1 MIQGNHSFLS
11 LNLTNEITSPLSP
24 VRVGGGRAGGGG
36 GPPVAGGGPQP
47 RRAGHPHPALLCV
60 LAGRLPGQH
69 PQPRGGV
76 HHAAALG
83 QHVPI
88 LVLTQENLILY
99 IWCICVV
106 MYIIFLNLGTSIEKE
121 RKRKNLLHD
130 IDHSRKLKLRL
141 KVYKIY

>member
-1 MIQGNHSFLS
+1 M
-11 LNLTNEITSPLSP
+11 SP
-24 VRVGGGRAGGGG
+24 VRVGGGGAGGGG

-60 LAGRLPGQH
+60 LAGRLPGEH

-106 MYIIFLNLGTSIEKE
+106 LYIIFLNLGTIEKE
-121 RKRKNLLHD
+121 RKLKISLHD
-130 IDHSRKLKLRL
+130 IDHRRKLKVRL
-141 KVYKIY
+141 KVFTIY